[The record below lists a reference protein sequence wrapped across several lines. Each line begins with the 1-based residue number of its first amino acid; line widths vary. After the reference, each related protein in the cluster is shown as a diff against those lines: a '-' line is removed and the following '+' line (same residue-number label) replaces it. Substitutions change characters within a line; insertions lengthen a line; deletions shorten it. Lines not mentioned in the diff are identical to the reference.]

1 MWGRDQGR
9 GVATVQ
15 RREHT
20 APLLWDLKPKQLIL
34 IQTNSPDSGAVI
46 QRLQRSWP
54 VAASGLGLSPEAA
67 GRSVGGGQGLA
78 QGVVCLALVRTA
90 KVEGSSENSV
100 LL

>member
-1 MWGRDQGR
+1 M
-9 GVATVQ
+9 
-15 RREHT
+15 
-20 APLLWDLKPKQLIL
+20 
-34 IQTNSPDSGAVI
+34 
-46 QRLQRSWP
+46 
-54 VAASGLGLSPEAA
+54 AASGLGLSPEAA